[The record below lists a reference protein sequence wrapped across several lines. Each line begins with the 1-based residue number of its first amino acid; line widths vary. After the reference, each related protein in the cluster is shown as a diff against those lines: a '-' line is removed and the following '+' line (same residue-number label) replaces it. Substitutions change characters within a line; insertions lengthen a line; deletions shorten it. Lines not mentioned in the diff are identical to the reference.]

1 MTAPLA
7 SPPSPSASTRHIAL
21 RGVRVHNLLQ
31 LDLDLPLGQFVAIT
45 GVSGSGKSSLVRDTL
60 LVEGRR
66 RFLETLAPSLRQQM
80 ERIERPE
87 ADQLAG
93 IPPTL
98 FLAADDIPARQW
110 LRGSVASVS
119 EIHELLGTWF
129 SRLGQVIC
137 PTCGHLV
144 RPGTP
149 AVVLDLVRALPVGL
163 KLQVAFDWA
172 ADPEAEWLGSA
183 EDLVR
188 MGYRRIIVDGS
199 TRPLS
204 AGPEPLPTAGIVVL
218 DRLTAGTSTES
229 RLLESS
235 EAAFHASSRG
245 CRLLVAAETSG
256 ATPLPGAQAI
266 DIDGQSWWSL
276 RIPPGWTC
284 GSCDR
289 TLPPLEPRL
298 FRFWQ
303 SAGACPACGGAGASP
318 SNEAFP
324 CPECRGS
331 GLREEA
337 RAVRWADVSFSDW
350 LALSAANLLA
360 AIEEVRSALNESQLA
375 LVRATLDELIHR
387 LKMLELLGLSALPL
401 DRRVA
406 SLAEGERQRLRWMSP
421 LGPKLTGTLVLLDE
435 QTSTCQPADL
445 KYLLAGVRELLSRR
459 NSVIAV
465 DHVPEFLAAADHVVE
480 LGPGPGAAGGRLVFQ
495 GTPAELMSTPTT
507 ALSRA
512 LEARSHL
519 ETVPASRRRQP
530 TGWLTAPRLKIHGV
544 EQPRL
549 RIPLGVL
556 AVVTGACG
564 SGKTEWLIRQ
574 LPRCEPA
581 DLCEHTGDSQTA
593 ERLSVAALEVVDQ
606 TPLSR
611 SPRATPVT
619 WLGAYD
625 EIREV
630 FAETA
635 EAKQRGWT
643 ARQFSWQTAD
653 GGRCRQCRGTGVLK
667 LDLEFLAD
675 VTSVCPECQGRRFR
689 REVLDVKYRGRSI
702 ADLLEMTIEDAATFF
717 RSQSRLQQKFQWLK
731 TAGLGYLVL
740 GQPAATLSGGE
751 AQRLK
756 LASRLTGGVQGRCLF
771 LCDQPARGLHPL
783 DVPALAR
790 CLHDLVAIGHSV
802 VAIDHTPELL
812 FAADLVL
819 ELSGNAAAGELHTT
833 DMRGTRISAKSRA
846 RA

>member
-1 MTAPLA
+1 MEASLE
-7 SPPSPSASTRHIAL
+7 SPPPRSESTRHIAL
-21 RGVRVHNLLQ
+21 RGVRVHNLRQ
-31 LDLDLPLGQFVAIT
+31 IDLDLPLGQFVAIT

-60 LVEGRR
+60 LAEGRR
-66 RFLETLAPSLRQQM
+66 RFLETLSPSLRQQL

-87 ADQLAG
+87 ADRLAG

-98 FLAADDIPARQW
+98 FIASDDIPPRQW
-110 LRGSVASVS
+110 LRGTVASVT
-119 EIHELLGTWF
+119 EIHELLGVWF
-129 SRLGQVIC
+129 SRLGQVYC
-137 PTCGHLV
+137 PTCGHPV

-149 AVVLDLVRALPVGL
+149 AVVLDLVRQLPDGL
-163 KLQVAFDWA
+163 RLQVAFDWV
-172 ADPEAEWLGSA
+172 ADPAAEWLGSVD
-183 EDLVR
+183 DLVR
-188 MGYRRIIVDGS
+188 MGYRRIIADSV

-204 AGPEPLPTAGIVVL
+204 VGTESLPDVGVVVL
-218 DRLTAGTSTES
+218 DRLTVGASPES

-245 CRLLVAAETSG
+245 CRLLVAAEPSVE
-256 ATPLPGAQAI
+256 ALLPGAQSI
-266 DIDGQSWWSL
+266 DIDGQPWWSL

-284 GSCDR
+284 GSCNR
-289 TLPPLEPRL
+289 SLPALEPRL

-303 SAGACPACGGAGASP
+303 TAGACPRCGGAGVVAESDTL
-318 SNEAFP
+318 P
-324 CPECRGS
+324 CTACSGS

-337 RAVRWADVSFSDW
+337 LAVRWGSVSLADW
-350 LALSAANLLA
+350 LSLSTADLLTA
-360 AIEEVRSALNESQLA
+360 VEDARPSLGDSQLT
-375 LVRATLDELIHR
+375 LVRPTLDELTHR
-387 LKMLELLGLSALPL
+387 LRMLELLGLSSLPL
-401 DRRVA
+401 DRRIG
-406 SLAEGERQRLRWMSP
+406 SLAEGERQRLRWMSL

-435 QTSTCQPADL
+435 PTATCQPADL
-445 KYLLAGVRELLSRR
+445 KYLLAGVRELLTRR

-465 DHVPEFLAAADHVVE
+465 DHVLEFVSAADHAVE

-495 GTPAELMSTPTT
+495 GTPAALFATPST
-507 ALSRA
+507 ALARA
-512 LEARSHL
+512 LEERTRIVS
-519 ETVPASRRRQP
+519 EPASRRRRP
-530 TGWLTAPRLKIHGV
+530 TGWLTAPHLTIHGV
-544 EQPRL
+544 PQPGL
-549 RIPLGVL
+549 RVPLGVL

-574 LPRCEPA
+574 LPGYGSA
-581 DLCEHTGDSQTA
+581 DLCEISGDGEA
-593 ERLSVAALEVVDQ
+593 PERLSLAALEVVDQ

-619 WLGAYD
+619 WLGAFD
-625 EIREV
+625 EIRDV

-643 ARQFSWQTAD
+643 ARYFSWQTAD

-667 LDLEFLAD
+667 LNLEFLAE

-689 REVLDVKYRGRSI
+689 REAIEVKYRGRSI
-702 ADLLEMTIEDAATFF
+702 ADVLEMTVEEAATFF

-756 LASRLTGGVQGRCLF
+756 LASRLASGTQRRSLF

-783 DVPALAR
+783 DVPALVR
-790 CLHDLVAIGHSV
+790 CLQDLVAIGHSV
-802 VAIDHTPELL
+802 VLIDHTPELL

-819 ELSGNAAAGELHTT
+819 ELTGDAKAGKLQTT
-833 DMRGTRISAKSRA
+833 ALSPEKLEF
-846 RA
+846 